1 MRIIAIANQKGGCG
15 KTTTAINLA
24 AALASTGKKILLV
37 DCDPQSHATMGLD
50 KNPSELEKSMYNVI
64 TPKEDECLPLED
76 VIVSVKDNFDLAPSS
91 VILSAVE
98 QELSGVDGREDM
110 LCNALQSVK
119 TSYDYIIIDC
129 PPSIGLLCFNALR
142 ACEEV
147 IIPIDMSLFSLRG
160 VAKLMELVVLLKD
173 KLDHDIQSRALIT
186 MYDYRTKYSRRVLE
200 KVKDEFGENV
210 FETVIRYNIRLR
222 ETVDYGLP
230 ISDYDKHAIGSKDY
244 EDLAEEVIRAGT
256 ASLSQQKP
264 QAVQIAHDIIQK
276 TGNYIDEV
284 TNTPAEEASAD
295 DTDES
300 DTNVFGSSYGEMI
313 QTIAADP
320 ASVTSDDDGE
330 EKLFLAGPDR
340 ET

>member
-1 MRIIAIANQKGGCG
+1 
-15 KTTTAINLA
+15 
-24 AALASTGKKILLV
+24 
-37 DCDPQSHATMGLD
+37 
-50 KNPSELEKSMYNVI
+50 
-64 TPKEDECLPLED
+64 
-76 VIVSVKDNFDLAPSS
+76 
-91 VILSAVE
+91 
-98 QELSGVDGREDM
+98 
-110 LCNALQSVK
+110 
-119 TSYDYIIIDC
+119 
-129 PPSIGLLCFNALR
+129 
-142 ACEEV
+142 
-147 IIPIDMSLFSLRG
+147 
-160 VAKLMELVVLLKD
+160 
-173 KLDHDIQSRALIT
+173 

-244 EDLAEEVIRAGT
+244 EDLAEEVIRART
-256 ASLSQQKP
+256 VSFSQQKP

-284 TNTPAEEASAD
+284 TNTPVQETPAV

-300 DTNVFGSSYGEMI
+300 DTNVFSSSYGEMI

-330 EKLFLAGPDR
+330 EKLFLAGPDS